1 MNSEAIT
8 SYVAIA
14 ISCATA
20 IIGVI
25 NHKRLRSVCCNK
37 KLEVS
42 LDIEDTTPP
51 KKLEL
56 KLPTHDTTDKSST
69 DAIKDIV
76 ETAQGR

>member
-37 KLEVS
+37 KVEVS

-56 KLPTHDTTDKSST
+56 KFPTDKSST
-69 DAIKDIV
+69 DEVVVDKA
-76 ETAQGR
+76 